1 MINQIFFNYIN
12 NSKAWL
18 TLSVISTIFRSLFQ
32 HIFYFVRTQSPK
44 GVHQRTEVI
53 LVMKQNA
60 PGCTAHQHEGIYVN
74 MKVPSLSPT
83 DLSSSKIIKV
93 KYFIRVSGIPPWISF
108 FCKMKNLFSQVMGL
122 VGDWHE
128 NPVIEFPITIG
139 THPIEHLSSLSLSN
153 DKIKQS
159 QASEKS

>member
-1 MINQIFFNYIN
+1 
-12 NSKAWL
+12 
-18 TLSVISTIFRSLFQ
+18 
-32 HIFYFVRTQSPK
+32 
-44 GVHQRTEVI
+44 
-53 LVMKQNA
+53 MKQNA

-93 KYFIRVSGIPPWISF
+93 KYFIRVSRNPTLNQLF
-108 FCKMKNLFSQVMGL
+108 LQDENLFSQVMGL

-139 THPIEHLSSLSLSN
+139 THPIKHLSSLSLSN
-153 DKIKQS
+153 EEIKQS